1 MVKKL
6 DLLESNHGLR
16 AERTIQ
22 GKAFQNGRNTTLHG
36 PHLTRNVFPK
46 RFGAWR
52 TSPMVSARRVFC
64 VLAIVRAWPLRST
77 LHLADVV
84 ARAVHSSCH
93 ASIGPGMPAAMAGF
107 SHSFRRRRIPGAML
121 RATGWSIY

>member
-16 AERTIQ
+16 AERTIH

-52 TSPMVSARRVFC
+52 TSPMVSARFEYFDLTGKLVPKENWLRQRKRALC
-64 VLAIVRAWPLRST
+64 YPALSRPLAWADLPAVIQNVTSYPQIPPKRQRFKRS
-77 LHLADVV
+77 A
-84 ARAVHSSCH
+84 
-93 ASIGPGMPAAMAGF
+93 
-107 SHSFRRRRIPGAML
+107 
-121 RATGWSIY
+121 

>member
-46 RFGAWR
+46 RFGACM
-52 TSPMVSARRVFC
+52 TSPMVSARSSIFT
-64 VLAIVRAWPLRST
+64 LRASPVWALCSQ
-77 LHLADVV
+77 V
-84 ARAVHSSCH
+84 ARTLLGRQPHQFSLSLQRGLGRWAPS
-93 ASIGPGMPAAMAGF
+93 MPPF
-107 SHSFRRRRIPGAML
+107 
-121 RATGWSIY
+121 